1 MNKSK
6 RKSPPKPPKIKEI
19 KYYQPKKK
27 SKRKLKPISKS
38 KEIVSLSKSLSSIN
52 EYNFKISSIADNK
65 IFYLNSKNYNNLYIP
80 QYISLTIF
88 NENDNTL
95 NNTYFGYTSFSDSD
109 EIGDNINYIT
119 KFHKFSKKDNKSLLM
134 FGFSHIVI
142 DYSKRYFNNIF
153 IYDELNDIL
162 SNTKRF
168 IFLQVSIY
176 FPNKE
181 GHAVSI
187 LIDNKNK
194 NIELFD
200 PHMNYTKREKNFL
213 HSRYD
218 LLGNK
223 LKEINF
229 LRDYNF
235 IIVISPDNWNNPQ
248 IEADLYVGMC
258 NTYALMYVE
267 YRIKNPDISIDNIV
281 LKMKKGNVNERK
293 DNLSKYANKWIK
305 LLNNKFNN
313 IANINMDKKRNMVL
327 DLLVKTTNKLYLDN
341 YISEIKIDNKI
352 IKDYIQSIHLLE
364 NRNDIEMKY
373 GKKSDGYYLLIKD
386 DKYHHRYFLKQNNNN
401 YFILLDDDRKG
412 YMFKIENNNVI
423 IDEQKDLYELKCL
436 LENYNKDKDGLYLS
450 YLEKNKIK
458 LIRLDNVNNC
468 VGNYNNFDINIKL
481 NELNLKMKKI
491 NRKLFLSNNYDLKL
505 DKKSIKDF
513 PIITITKNIKNTME
527 PVYSVGLDM
536 YKIKYYGYVYL
547 LDIFY
552 IINTN
557 AKKEVNDMFLFL
569 LIHLSIIIT
578 DVLNCG
584 TNINGLCIA
593 FQKEQI
599 PYKTLQEIMKLYDYN
614 IVDDG
619 YREEKL
625 LYTEKN
631 IEKYYKENDYL
642 EVLIKLND
650 NNITKAEGM
659 VEKMLN

>member
-6 RKSPPKPPKIKEI
+6 RKSPPKPPKNKEI
-19 KYYQPKKK
+19 NYYKPKKK
-27 SKRKLKPISKS
+27 SKRKSKPISKS
-38 KEIVSLSKSLSSIN
+38 KEIVSLSKSLSSLN

-65 IFYLNSKNYNNLYIP
+65 IFYLNSKHYNNLYIP
-80 QYISLTIF
+80 QYISLSIF
-88 NENDNTL
+88 NENDNTI
-95 NNTYFGYTSFSDSD
+95 NNNYFGYTSFSDTD
-109 EIGDNINYIT
+109 EIGNNINYIT
-119 KFHKFSKKDNKSLLM
+119 KYHKFSKKDNKSLLI

-142 DYSKRYFNNIF
+142 DYSKQYFNNIF
-153 IYDELNDIL
+153 IYDELNNLL
-162 SNTKRF
+162 SNYKRF
-168 IFLQVSIY
+168 IFLQISIY

-200 PHMNYTKREKNFL
+200 PHMNYIRREKNFL

-223 LKEINF
+223 LKALSF
-229 LRDYNF
+229 LKNYNF
-235 IIVISPDNWNNPQ
+235 IIVVSPDNWNNPQ
-248 IEADLYVGMC
+248 LEADLYVGMC

-293 DNLSKYANKWIK
+293 EHLSKYANKWIK
-305 LLNNKFNN
+305 LLNYKYNS
-313 IANINMDKKRNMVL
+313 IANINMDKKKDMVL
-327 DLLVKTTNKLYLDN
+327 ELLNKTKTLLYLDN

-352 IKDYIQSIHLLE
+352 MKDFIQSIHLLE
-364 NRNDIEMKY
+364 NRNNIEISYNKI
-373 GKKSDGYYLLIKD
+373 SDGYYLLIKD
-386 DKYHHRYFLKQNNNN
+386 HKYHHRYYIKQNNNN
-401 YFILLDDDRKG
+401 YFILLDENKKG
-412 YMFKIENNNVI
+412 YIFKIENNKVI
-423 IDEQKDLYELKCL
+423 LDEQKDLYELKCL
-436 LENYNKDKDGLYLS
+436 LENYDKNKDDIYLS
-450 YLEKNKIK
+450 YLDKNKIK

-468 VGNYNNFDINIKL
+468 VDNYNNFDINIKL

-491 NRKLFLSNNYDLKL
+491 NKKVFLSNNYDLKL
-505 DKKSIKDF
+505 DKSIKDF
-513 PIITITKNIKNTME
+513 PIITITKNIKNNME

-552 IINTN
+552 ITNTK
-557 AKKEVNDMFLFL
+557 AKKEVNNMFLFL

-599 PYKTLQEIMKLYDYN
+599 PYNTLQEIMKLYDYN
-614 IVDDG
+614 IVDDS
-619 YREEKL
+619 YREKNI

>member
-6 RKSPPKPPKIKEI
+6 RKSPPKPPKNKEI
-19 KYYQPKKK
+19 NYYKPKKK
-27 SKRKLKPISKS
+27 SKRKSKPISKS
-38 KEIVSLSKSLSSIN
+38 KEIVSLSKSLSSLN

-65 IFYLNSKNYNNLYIP
+65 IFYLNSKHYNNLYIP
-80 QYISLTIF
+80 QYISLSIF
-88 NENDNTL
+88 NENDNTI
-95 NNTYFGYTSFSDSD
+95 NNNYFGYTSFSDTD
-109 EIGDNINYIT
+109 EIGNNINYIT
-119 KFHKFSKKDNKSLLM
+119 KYHKFSKKDNKSLLI

-142 DYSKRYFNNIF
+142 DYSKQYFNNIF
-153 IYDELNDIL
+153 IYDELNNLL
-162 SNTKRF
+162 SNYKRF
-168 IFLQVSIY
+168 IFLQISIY

-223 LKEINF
+223 LKALSF
-229 LRDYNF
+229 LKNYNF
-235 IIVISPDNWNNPQ
+235 IIVVSPDNWNNPQ
-248 IEADLYVGMC
+248 LEADLYVGMC

-293 DNLSKYANKWIK
+293 EHLSKYANKWIK
-305 LLNNKFNN
+305 LLNYKYNS
-313 IANINMDKKRNMVL
+313 IANINMDKKKDMVL
-327 DLLVKTTNKLYLDN
+327 ELLNKTKTLLYLDN

-352 IKDYIQSIHLLE
+352 MKDFIQSIHLLE
-364 NRNDIEMKY
+364 NRNNIEISYNKI
-373 GKKSDGYYLLIKD
+373 SDGYYLLIKD
-386 DKYHHRYFLKQNNNN
+386 HKYHHRYYIKQNNNN
-401 YFILLDDDRKG
+401 YFILLDENKKG
-412 YMFKIENNNVI
+412 YIFKIENNKVI
-423 IDEQKDLYELKCL
+423 LDEQKDLYELKCL
-436 LENYNKDKDGLYLS
+436 LENYDKNKDDIYLS
-450 YLEKNKIK
+450 YLDKNKIK

-468 VGNYNNFDINIKL
+468 VDNYNNFDINIKL

-491 NRKLFLSNNYDLKL
+491 NKKVFLSNNYDLNL
-505 DKKSIKDF
+505 NNKSIKDF
-513 PIITITKNIKNTME
+513 PIITITKNIKNNME

-552 IINTN
+552 ITNTK
-557 AKKEVNDMFLFL
+557 AKKEVNNMFLFL

-578 DVLNCG
+578 DILNCG

-599 PYKTLQEIMKLYDYN
+599 PYETLQEIMKLYDYN
-614 IVDDG
+614 IVDDS
-619 YREEKL
+619 YREKNI

>member
-1 MNKSK
+1 MNNKNIPN
-6 RKSPPKPPKIKEI
+6 PPNIKEI
-19 KYYQPKKK
+19 KYYKPKKK
-27 SKRKLKPISKS
+27 SKRKQKSISES
-38 KEIVSLSKSLSSIN
+38 KDIDNLSMSSN
-52 EYNFKISSIADNK
+52 LLDEYSFKISSIGDNK
-65 IFYLNSKNYNNLYIP
+65 IYYLNSKNYNNLNIP

-88 NENDNTL
+88 NENDNTV
-95 NNTYFGYTSFSDSD
+95 NNIYFGYISFNDSG

-119 KFHKFSKKDNKSLLM
+119 KFHKISKKNNKSLLM
-134 FGFSHIVI
+134 FDFSHIVI
-142 DYSKRYFNNIF
+142 DYSNKYFNNIF
-153 IYDELNDIL
+153 IYDELNDLL

-168 IFLQVSIY
+168 IFLQVSIH
-176 FPNKE
+176 FPNRE

-200 PHMNYTKREKNFL
+200 PHMNYTKREMNFL

-223 LKEINF
+223 LKALSF
-229 LRDYNF
+229 LKNYNF

-267 YRIKNPDISIDNIV
+267 YRIKNPDISIDDIV
-281 LKMKKGNVNERK
+281 LKMKDENPLYPY
-293 DNLSKYANKWIK
+293 NLSKYANRWIK
-305 LLNNKFNN
+305 LLNNKYNS
-313 IANINMDKKRNMVL
+313 IANINMDKKKSMVL
-327 DLLVKTTNKLYLDN
+327 DLLNKTTNKLYLDN
-341 YISEIKIDNKI
+341 YISEIKIDNKN
-352 IKDYIQSIHLLE
+352 IKSYIESIHLLE

-386 DKYHHRYFLKQNNNN
+386 YKYHHRYFLKINNN
-401 YFILLDDDRKG
+401 YYYILKDDDNKG
-412 YMFKIENNNVI
+412 YMFKIENNKVI
-423 IDEQKDLYELKCL
+423 IDEQKNLHELKCI
-436 LENYNKDKDGLYLS
+436 LENYTWRNGLYLS

-458 LIRLDNVNNC
+458 LITLDNVNNC
-468 VGNYNNFDINIKL
+468 VDNYNNFDIDIKL
-481 NELNLKMKKI
+481 KELNLKIIEKI
-491 NRKLFLSNNYDLKL
+491 NKKVFLSNNYNLKL

-513 PIITITKNIKNTME
+513 PIITITKKIKNIME
-527 PVYSVGLDM
+527 PEYSVGLDM
-536 YKIKYYGYVYL
+536 YKLKYYGYVYL
-547 LDIFY
+547 LDMFY
-552 IINTN
+552 ITNTN
-557 AKKEVNDMFLFL
+557 AKKEVNDIYLFL
-569 LIHLSIIIT
+569 LINLSIIIT

-599 PYKTLQEIMKLYDYN
+599 PYEILKEIMKLYDYKV
-614 IVDDG
+614 VDENFN
-619 YREEKL
+619 EEKIN
-625 LYTEKN
+625 YTEKN

>member
-352 IKDYIQSIHLLE
+352 MKDYIHSIHLLE

-468 VGNYNNFDINIKL
+468 VNNYNNFDINIKL
-481 NELNLKMKKI
+481 KELNLKMKKI